1 MAMRDQLVLSNHRLQ
16 KEVNALRASRS
27 HIGESLKDVA
37 SEIRLSVRQH
47 CAKQEWPPHPSN
59 ITQENSDAPTLM
71 TTFLQHVLGGND
83 QELSERM
90 NWLSSSVGQDLM
102 FGITRGRYK
111 PAKHILLP
119 SAVKSL
125 TGISL
130 LSIFIVNVYTVGCK
144 LFTISFRQC

>member
-1 MAMRDQLVLSNHRLQ
+1 MKTFSQVVLSRIAESLTRDQLVLANHRQQ
-16 KEVNALRASRS
+16 KEVNVLTASPL

-37 SEIRLSVRQH
+37 SEIKQSVKQH
-47 CAKQEWPPHPSN
+47 CAKREWPSDLSN
-59 ITQENSDAPTLM
+59 ITQENSDAPTLV
-71 TTFLQHVLGGND
+71 TTFLRYVLGGND
-83 QELSERM
+83 QELGERM
-90 NWLSSSVGQDLM
+90 SWLSSSAGQDLM

-130 LSIFIVNVYTVGCK
+130 L
-144 LFTISFRQC
+144 